1 MRLLYKPFSLI
12 AQTIGKLLGRQAFKA
27 VWTEVDDSP
36 EPPSPTVGE
45 VGMWKAI
52 SGAAL
57 KAAMIATSVTVLR
70 RLSARAFHNLFGVWP
85 GKSRKTG
92 APDE

>member
-1 MRLLYKPFSLI
+1 MRLLYKPFALI
-12 AQTIGKLLGRQAFKA
+12 SEMLGKLLGKRAFKA

-57 KAAMIATSVTVLR
+57 RAAMIATFVTVLR

-85 GKSRKTG
+85 DKSRETEN
-92 APDE
+92 PDE